1 MEYSQIIAERRVKLI
16 EELSNKEDSAVLL
29 VSQDACGAAGTDG
42 TGGTGDASGEESEAC
57 AGFVMRIYR
66 HEMRAYRLI
75 EGRNIDGLPKVRRCY
90 REQGYF
96 IVEEEYIDGISLQEM
111 IDGGERMEEERV
123 IQVVSS
129 ICGTLSS
136 LHALGIIHR
145 DVKPEHLM
153 VTPEGKIYLI
163 DLDAAMQLAP
173 EKKSDTRLL
182 GTATYA
188 APEQFGLTR
197 SDRRTDIFAV
207 GILLNILLTGVHP
220 TVKQYR
226 SGDLAKIIAK
236 CTEMNP
242 AYRYQTADE
251 LIFDLKHAVLSEK
264 RAKRRKLYKLAGSI
278 AGVILLI
285 LGILIFDG
293 IYYPKVEMKNFEPA
307 DSTCL
312 VCTKE
317 SGNIYSPVKVSYIEE
332 AGMEEPAQIF
342 LGDNK
347 NRCFY
352 VLYRNNADKLELP
365 ILDSAREETGEKL
378 AADAVKKGTSEMG
391 EAEYYI
397 WEVKVA
403 EGFEGAAR
411 VGLSFDGTL
420 AAYDFGNNEDTRKTK
435 FLWVLDESFEED
447 VFLAEHDS
455 NIIPCGENVSGEE
468 YNSTGGLST
477 SEAVLGAEG
486 NEPLVKDINM
496 SLEPGDDENAF
507 YLVHPT
513 GTEVREDSYIVYAFG
528 LDSSG
533 YGGEGPGGH
542 FREKIDEKIYD
553 CQDAGKITIAG
564 EPRQVTRVSLK
575 QYKGHQDIET
585 NFGLVN
591 AESGSTV
598 TGFAGVR
605 LQMGL
610 NIVIEAEN
618 EKLPNMDA
626 IEINPTGYFVEKALG
641 FEPETKPLKFVKNE
655 DGNRYEAFL
664 PKACSVISDEGQG
677 RILDIGISLKKG
689 SEITEITDITD
700 IDGESIAYEKEDVAE
715 YILLDENGDP
725 VYDAGEIYA
734 RGWRYGMSG
743 ASVTGSENRTMIDSL
758 PGNREEFEKFLRSKD
773 RNGNPVKVRKSLEY
787 TRYSL
792 HFDREKDCKQNEII
806 FIDKQ

>member
-1 MEYSQIIAERRVKLI
+1 MEYSQILKERRVNLI
-16 EELSNKEDSAVLL
+16 EEFSNKEDSAVLL
-29 VSQDACGAAGTDG
+29 VSQGACGATGTYCTG
-42 TGGTGDASGEESEAC
+42 STGGASGEGSEAC

-66 HEMRAYRLI
+66 HEMRAYELV
-75 EGRNIDGLPKVRRCY
+75 EGKEIPGIPKVGRCY
-90 REQGYF
+90 REHGYF

-111 IDGGERMEEERV
+111 VDSGERMEEARAV
-123 IQVVSS
+123 WVVSS
-129 ICGTLSS
+129 ICETLSG
-136 LHALGIIHR
+136 LHSLGIIHR
-145 DVKPEHLM
+145 DVKPEHLIL
-153 VTPEGKIYLI
+153 TPEGKIYLI

-207 GILLNILLTGVHP
+207 GILLNILLTGAHP

-251 LIFDLKHAVLSEK
+251 LIFDLKHAVFSEK
-264 RAKRRKLYKLAGSI
+264 RAKRRKLYKIAGGI

-285 LGILIFDG
+285 LGILVFDG
-293 IYYPKVEMKNFEPA
+293 IYYPKVEMRNFEPA

-317 SGNIYSPVKVSYIEE
+317 SGNVYSPVEASYIEE
-332 AGMEEPAQIF
+332 TGMEEPAQIF
-342 LGDNK
+342 LGENK
-347 NRCFY
+347 GRCFY
-352 VLYRNNADKLELP
+352 ILYRNNADRLELP

-378 AADAVKKGTSEMG
+378 AAETTKNGTVKMSD
-391 EAEYYI
+391 AEYYI

-403 EGFEGAAR
+403 EDFQGAAR

-420 AAYDFGNNEDTRKTK
+420 AAYDFGKDEDTQKTK

-455 NIIPCGENVSGEE
+455 NIIPCGENVSGQE

-477 SEAVLGAEG
+477 SKALLGAEG

-496 SLEPGDDENAF
+496 SLEPGDEENAF
-507 YLVHPT
+507 YLVHPA
-513 GTEVREDSYIVYAFG
+513 GTEIKADSYLVHAYG

-542 FREKIDEKIYD
+542 FREKIDEEIYD
-553 CQDAGKITIAG
+553 CQDVGKITIAG

-591 AESGSTV
+591 AGSGTEA

-610 NIVIEAEN
+610 NIVIEAESG
-618 EKLPNMDA
+618 KLPNIED
-626 IEINPTGYFVEKALG
+626 IEINRTGYFIEKALG
-641 FEPETKPLKFVKNE
+641 FEPEIPPLEFVKSA
-655 DGNRYEAFL
+655 DGKRYEAFL
-664 PKACSVISDEGQG
+664 PKACASVSDEGQG
-677 RILDIGISLKKG
+677 RILDMAAIVQEGLGVSG
-689 SEITEITDITD
+689 ITDAEGTSMTY
-700 IDGESIAYEKEDVAE
+700 EENSIEE
-715 YILLDENGDP
+715 YILLDEEGNP

-743 ASVTGSENRTMIDSL
+743 ASVAGSENRTMIDVSR
-758 PGNREEFEKFLRSKD
+758 GNRENLENFLKSKD

-787 TRYSL
+787 TVYTI
-792 HFDREKDCKQNEII
+792 HFNQEKDDERNEVVLKII
-806 FIDKQ
+806 

>member
-1 MEYSQIIAERRVKLI
+1 MEYSQIIAERRVNLI

-29 VSQDACGAAGTDG
+29 VSQDACGADGAGA
-42 TGGTGDASGEESEAC
+42 TGDASGGGSENC
-57 AGFVMRIYR
+57 AGFVLRIYK
-66 HEMRAYRLI
+66 HEMRGYELI

-96 IVEEEYIDGISLQEM
+96 LVEEEYIDGISLQEM
-111 IDGGERMEEERV
+111 IDGGERMEEARAV
-123 IQVVSS
+123 RVVSS

-207 GILLNILLTGVHP
+207 GILLNILLTGAHP

-264 RAKRRKLYKLAGSI
+264 RAKRRKLYKIAGGI

-285 LGILIFDG
+285 LVILIFDG

-317 SGNIYSPVKVSYIEE
+317 SGNVYSPVEVSYIEE

-342 LGDNK
+342 LGDSK

-352 VLYRNNADKLELP
+352 ILYQNNADKLELP
-365 ILDSAREETGEKL
+365 ILDSARAETGEKL
-378 AADAVKKGTSEMG
+378 AADAVKKGTVKMG

-403 EGFEGAAR
+403 EDFEGAAR

-435 FLWVLDESFEED
+435 FLWMLDESFEED

-455 NIIPCGENVSGEE
+455 NIIPCGENVSGKE

-477 SEAVLGAEG
+477 SEAVLGAKE

-507 YLVHPT
+507 YLVHPA
-513 GTEVREDSYIVYAFG
+513 GTEIREDSYIVYAFG

-542 FREKIDEKIYD
+542 FREKIDEEIYD
-553 CQDAGKITIAG
+553 FQDAGEITIAG

-575 QYKGHQDIET
+575 QYKGHQDIEI

-591 AESGSTV
+591 AESGDTV

-618 EKLPNMDA
+618 GKLPDMDA

-641 FEPETKPLKFVKNE
+641 FDPETKPLKFVENV

-689 SEITEITDITD
+689 SEITDITD
-700 IDGESIAYEKEDVAE
+700 IDGDSIPYEKEDVAE

-734 RGWRYGMSG
+734 RGWIYGMSG
-743 ASVTGSENRTMIDSL
+743 ASVTGSENRTMIDVSR
-758 PGNREEFEKFLRSKD
+758 GNREEFEKFLRSKD
-773 RNGNPVKVRKSLEY
+773 RNGNPVKVRKSLDY

-792 HFDREKDCKQNEII
+792 HFDRGKDCKQNEII